1 MTEPTAEDPIQHQSD
16 GHRGA
21 FFIERD
27 GRRIAELTYSLG
39 DGAAIVDHTW
49 VDPALRGGNFARRLV
64 DAVVQWARGEGIR
77 LVPTCSYVRVV
88 LARTPEYADVRQ
100 A

>member
-1 MTEPTAEDPIQHQSD
+1 MTEPAVEDPIQHRSD
-16 GHRGA
+16 GRRGA

-27 GRRIAELTYSLG
+27 GRRIAELTYSLD
-39 DGAAIVDHTW
+39 DGAAVVDHTW

-64 DAVVQWARGEGIR
+64 DAVVQWARAGKIR

-88 LARTPEYADVRQ
+88 IARTPDYADMR
-100 A
+100 